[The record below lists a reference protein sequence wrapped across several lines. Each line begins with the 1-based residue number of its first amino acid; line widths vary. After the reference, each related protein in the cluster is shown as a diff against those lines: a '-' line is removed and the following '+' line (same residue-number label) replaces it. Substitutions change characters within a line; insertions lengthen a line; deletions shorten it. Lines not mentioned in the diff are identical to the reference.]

1 MKDSIFAAP
10 NPSLQPFTFDENV
23 AEVFP
28 DMARRSIPGYEVII
42 STIGK
47 LAAEYARDDTLIYD
61 LGCSLGAATVSM
73 RRNLQSR
80 RVKIIAVD
88 NSEAMI
94 RRCEGILSS
103 YVSDVPAEV
112 RLGDVADMEISNSS
126 VVVLNFVLQFI
137 PKEKRS
143 DIISNIY
150 NGLCPGGILILSEK
164 LRNDDPVMEELL
176 TQRYF
181 DFKRSN
187 GYSELEISQK
197 RTALENVLVSDTWD
211 EIRKRLNS
219 AGFSHA
225 DRWFQT
231 YNFCSVVAVKQPQ
244 M

>member
-1 MKDSIFAAP
+1 MMKDSIFAAP

-28 DMARRSIPGYEVII
+28 DMARRSIPGYDVII
-42 STIGK
+42 STIGQ
-47 LAAEYARDDTLIYD
+47 LAAVYAKDNTVIYD

-73 RRNLQSR
+73 RRALGSR
-80 RVKIIAVD
+80 KVKIVAVD
-88 NSEAMI
+88 NSSAMV
-94 RRCEGILSS
+94 RRCEGVLAS
-103 YVSDVPAEV
+103 YISDVPAEV
-112 RLGDVADMEISNSS
+112 RLGDVAETDIKNAS

-137 PKEKRS
+137 PKEKRNG
-143 DIISNIY
+143 IISRIY
-150 NGLCPGGILILSEK
+150 EGLCPGGILILSEK
-164 LRNDDPVMEELL
+164 LRNTDPVMEDLL

-211 EIRKRLNS
+211 DIRSRLNES
-219 AGFSHA
+219 GFSHA

-231 YNFCSVVAVKQPQ
+231 YNFCSIVAVK
-244 M
+244 